1 MTNIKDLNFKSS
13 KVPKGVF
20 STINFPNGFGASI
33 VCNDMSYGGKA
44 GLFEVAVIDS
54 KGNLTYDTDITDDVL
69 GWLDEKDVER
79 TLDAIRQLDSDGNLL
94 NGVKL

>member
-1 MTNIKDLNFKSS
+1 MTDIKDLNFKQS
-13 KVPKGVF
+13 KVPKGV
-20 STINFPNGFGASI
+20 SASVNFPNGFGASI
-33 VCNDMSYGGKA
+33 ICNDMSYGGKA

-79 TLDAIRQLDSDGNLL
+79 TLDAIRQLDSDGNLP

>member
-79 TLDAIRQLDSDGNLL
+79 TLDAIRQLDSDGNLP

>member
-1 MTNIKDLNFKSS
+1 MTDIKDLSFKLS
-13 KVPKGVF
+13 KMPKGIF
-20 STINFPNGFGASI
+20 STVNFPNGFGASI
-33 VCNDMSYGGKA
+33 ICNDMSYGGKA

-54 KGNLTYDTDITDDVL
+54 KGNITYDTDITDDVL

-79 TLDAIRQLDSDGNLL
+79 TLDAIRQLDSDGNLP

>member
-1 MTNIKDLNFKSS
+1 MTDIKDLNFKKS
-13 KVPKGVF
+13 KMPKGVF
-20 STINFPNGFGASI
+20 STVNFPNGFGASI
-33 VCNDMSYGGKA
+33 ICNDMSYGGKA

-54 KGNLTYDTDITDDVL
+54 KGNITYDTDITDDVL

-79 TLDAIRQLDSDGNLL
+79 TLDAIRQLDSDGNLP

>member
-1 MTNIKDLNFKSS
+1 MTDIKDLNFKRS
-13 KVPKGVF
+13 KTPKGVF
-20 STINFPNGFGASI
+20 ATVNFPNGFGASI
-33 VCNDMSYGGKA
+33 ICNDMSYGGKA

-54 KGNLTYDTDITDDVL
+54 KGNITYDTDITDDVL

-79 TLDAIRQLDSDGNLL
+79 TLDAIRQLDSDGNLP